1 MIEMLQ
7 PSGFSFARLLT
18 VALWILLVALPAAA
32 RETPSE
38 SAVPSFARPG
48 PDQAIVTTV
57 PVADS
62 PPVSDRDQH
71 GQGRGQ
77 AHSLH
82 GGILVERE
90 ILTAEKS
97 DAVYFPTTFDT
108 SRTNNFTS
116 DSCPDFISQLL
127 ADSTFTD
134 CHAISTLLRDSTG
147 FFHTLS
153 SVASTSQVLDI
164 ACEADV
170 ASCAASMSTFVSD
183 LLDDANCGL
192 DYADGNP
199 LVTSAYIN
207 MVTYEPI
214 YRATCLTDPE
224 TSDYCLVNAA
234 TNTTNPTDY
243 DIYLVP
249 YGSTIDSKSP
259 PTCDACLQATV
270 DTFARFAQVD
280 GQPLAESYIPT
291 AMAVNAACGPDFANV
306 SIVAGQEDD
315 LTSAAELRLSPR
327 SLPLSLWVSVSMS
340 VGILLSF

>member
-1 MIEMLQ
+1 MLQ

-18 VALWILLVALPAAA
+18 VALWTLLVVLPAAA

-38 SAVPSFARPG
+38 SAVSSSARPG

-57 PVADS
+57 PGADS
-62 PPVSDRDQH
+62 PPVSDRDQPRP
-71 GQGRGQ
+71 GQGRDQ
-77 AHSLH
+77 THSLLN
-82 GGILVERE
+82 GILVERE
-90 ILTAEKS
+90 ILTEES
-97 DAVYFPTTFDT
+97 DSDYFPTTFDT

-127 ADSTFTD
+127 ADSTFTN

-153 SVASTSQVLDI
+153 SAASTSHVLDI

-170 ASCAASMSTFVSD
+170 ASCAASMSKLASD

-224 TSDYCLVNAA
+224 TSDYCLVEAA
-234 TNTTNPTDY
+234 TNTSSPTDY

-259 PTCDACLQATV
+259 PTCNACLQATL
-270 DTFARFAQVD
+270 DTFAKFAQVD
-280 GQPLAESYIPT
+280 GQPLADSYLPT
-291 AMAVNAACGPDFANV
+291 ATIVNNACGSKFANV

-315 LTSAAELRLSPR
+315 FTSAAESRLSPR
-327 SLPLSLWVSVSMS
+327 SLPLSLWVYVSMS
-340 VGILLSF
+340 VGMILSF